1 MAQITTQLLVS
12 QQTHPSD
19 SSVQTVTGSAV
30 KGNGYYG
37 QADGR
42 HTALF
47 SVTGFT
53 GTITIQGSLVT
64 SPGSTDWADITV
76 FSDSTTQEDGNTA
89 VNFTGNFVWLRAV
102 VEYTDGTVNSVRINY

>member
-19 SSVQTVTGSAV
+19 SSVQTVTSDAV

-53 GTITIQGSLVT
+53 GTITVQGSLVT
-64 SPGSTDWADITV
+64 NPGSTDWADITV
-76 FSDSTTQEDGNTA
+76 FSDGTTQEDGNTA

>member
-12 QQTHPSD
+12 QQTHPGD

-64 SPGSTDWADITV
+64 SPSSQTGQTLLYFLMV
-76 FSDSTTQEDGNTA
+76 QHKKTA
-89 VNFTGNFVWLRAV
+89 IQQLTSQVTLYGYVLLLNIQTAQ
-102 VEYTDGTVNSVRINY
+102 